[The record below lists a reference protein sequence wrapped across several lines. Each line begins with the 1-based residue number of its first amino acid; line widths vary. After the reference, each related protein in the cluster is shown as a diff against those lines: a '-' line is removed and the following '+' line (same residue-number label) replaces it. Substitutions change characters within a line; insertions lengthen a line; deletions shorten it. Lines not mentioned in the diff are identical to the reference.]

1 MSYRKP
7 SSKPPPPPPGA
18 YFFQALLRGTGRT
31 CGSRALPAF
40 SNNKK
45 MVPILHRELERK
57 VEKVKHM
64 HEVGGH
70 AAEDQKQYEFP
81 A

>member
-1 MSYRKP
+1 MV
-7 SSKPPPPPPGA
+7 PGR
-18 YFFQALLRGTGRT
+18 YT
-31 CGSRALPAF
+31 AF
-40 SNNKK
+40 SNDTK
-45 MVPILHRELERK
+45 MVTILYRELERK

-70 AAEDQKQYEFP
+70 AAEDQQQYEFP